1 MMAFRHILVLF
12 CLYGLLH
19 MSQANTSVVTITFDN
34 SDDCKTAVQS
44 ISYGG
49 ECFLNQTSA
58 CVGNSLQWDVI
69 SGTCSFTN
77 LGSLQ
82 TVNLVSYVA
91 ASFYYEDGLSCSLS
105 SGTAALNCAS
115 FVPTTCN
122 STFVWNS
129 RSTCSNCM
137 SSAAVVDSLAG
148 VVSFS

>member
-1 MMAFRHILVLF
+1 MHPSKDEQRSDQAAPAHPLHPCRSQPLF
-12 CLYGLLH
+12 
-19 MSQANTSVVTITFDN
+19 VVIGIE
-34 SDDCKTAVQS
+34 SSSK
-44 ISYGG
+44 GG
-49 ECFLNQTSA
+49 
-58 CVGNSLQWDVI
+58 
-69 SGTCSFTN
+69 SFEH
-77 LGSLQ
+77 S
-82 TVNLVSYVA
+82 SYVA
-91 ASFYYEDGLSCSLS
+91 ASFYYEDGHSCSLS